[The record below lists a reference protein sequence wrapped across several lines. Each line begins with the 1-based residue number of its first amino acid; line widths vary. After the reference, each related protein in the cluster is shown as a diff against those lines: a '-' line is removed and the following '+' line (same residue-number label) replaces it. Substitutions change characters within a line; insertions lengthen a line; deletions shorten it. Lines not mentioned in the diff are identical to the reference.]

1 MSHRLR
7 RITMD
12 WDFKNPVR
20 VLFYLNRC
28 SKYLTNKQ
36 EEKLVIKRS
45 RKGYHVFLWTRSYG
59 DRLQIRAIL
68 GDDKKHI
75 AMDKLHRYGRQTLFS
90 KKTKLKNGG
99 KQTNKQ

>member
-1 MSHRLR
+1 MSHKLR

-12 WDFKNPVR
+12 WDFTSDIKFLWYLWKAD
-20 VLFYLNRC
+20 LFLN
-28 SKYLTNKQ
+28 NKKD
-36 EEKLVIKRS
+36 EKLVIKRS
-45 RKGYHVFLWTRSYG
+45 KRGYHVFLWTRSYG

-75 AMDKLHRYGRQTLFS
+75 AMDRLHRYGRQTLFS

-99 KQTNKQ
+99 KQKNKQ